1 MKYKLSK
8 FLVKPNPYSDIIL
21 NTETGQRHEIS
32 EEALEILRLFK
43 NAYKTFDDILDK
55 IEASADD
62 KEEIKVFLQH
72 LADEKIIISE
82 NVVPQEG
89 VLPFADG
96 VLVESPMKT
105 FLGCPAIDL
114 ESLETGDIAF
124 LGVPFDLG
132 TTGYPGAR
140 FAPDRM
146 RELSSDAFEYRTDI
160 FTGKS
165 KGWFSLEREAH
176 VLKNVRMVDVGNVLL
191 CVGETFDAFY
201 DRISQVVRILTRK
214 GFFPAIIGGDHSC
227 SYAILRAMKDEYES
241 LQVIHIDAH
250 TDLGELFPNVANNHG
265 NVFTRIRSEGLI
277 KHLYQFGVRSFAGRK
292 IVDKNY
298 SLFSLASLQKN
309 GLENAVD
316 SLTPCKYYLSIDIDV
331 LDPSFAP
338 GTGTPVSTGMN
349 PTMLFE
355 LLSSVCK
362 KVEIVGCDL
371 VEVNPMLDVN
381 NCTSELAI
389 KILTHVLS
397 EIFDK

>member
-43 NAYKTFDDILDK
+43 NEYKAFADILACIDAS
-55 IEASADD
+55 IEDS
-62 KEEIKVFLQH
+62 EEIQIFLQH

-82 NVVPQEG
+82 TIASQE
-89 VLPFADG
+89 VTLPFTNDA
-96 VLVESPMKT
+96 LVESPIKT
-105 FLGCPAIDL
+105 FFGCPAVDL
-114 ESLETGDIAF
+114 ESLENGDIAF

-140 FAPDRM
+140 FGPDRM

-160 FTGKS
+160 FSGKS
-165 KGWFSLEREAH
+165 KGWFSLEKEADI
-176 VLKNVRMVDVGNVLL
+176 LKNVRMVDVGNVLL
-191 CVGETFDAFY
+191 CVGENFDAFY
-201 DRISQVVRILTRK
+201 DRISRVVNTVTAK

-227 SYAILRAMKDEYES
+227 SYAILRAMKAEYES
-241 LQVIHIDAH
+241 LKVIHIDAH

-265 NVFTRIRSEGLI
+265 NVFTRIRNEGLV

-292 IVDKNY
+292 ISDKDY
-298 SLFSLASLQKN
+298 SLFSLASLQKG
-309 GLENAVD
+309 GLEGAVG
-316 SLTPCKYYLSIDIDV
+316 SLIPGKYYLSIDIDV

-338 GTGTPVSTGMN
+338 GTGTPVSMGMS

-355 LLSSVCK
+355 LLSLVCK

-371 VEVNPMLDVN
+371 VEVNPMLDIH